1 MFELTLLIEIG
12 LIVVDIESV
21 ESNFWKSFTI
31 NYSRNTEKYFLQN
44 CFSPNKI
51 IATITA
57 PAYWKIELLKIPE
70 VREVTLKTVSRILG
84 SASTGDKIHS
94 SGSIT
99 DDDDV
104 TVSDDDDNLLESV
117 FSLD

>member
-1 MFELTLLIEIG
+1 M
-12 LIVVDIESV
+12 
-21 ESNFWKSFTI
+21 
-31 NYSRNTEKYFLQN
+31 
-44 CFSPNKI
+44 
-51 IATITA
+51 
-57 PAYWKIELLKIPE
+57 ELLKIPE
-70 VREVTLKTVSRILG
+70 VREVTLKTESRILG

-99 DDDDV
+99 DDDDDV

>member
-1 MFELTLLIEIG
+1 M
-12 LIVVDIESV
+12 
-21 ESNFWKSFTI
+21 
-31 NYSRNTEKYFLQN
+31 
-44 CFSPNKI
+44 
-51 IATITA
+51 
-57 PAYWKIELLKIPE
+57 ELLKIPE

-104 TVSDDDDNLLESV
+104 IVTDDDDDHLLESV